1 MTQEISSFI
10 FDGVGAGIL
19 LILVTMMIGVIMG
32 IARARSAANE
42 RRLQEIK
49 DCMEGM
55 EERWKMAERERH
67 KELTKRIIKD
77 RRSRKKCKSTIP
89 LRYKP

>member
-1 MTQEISSFI
+1 M
-10 FDGVGAGIL
+10 
-19 LILVTMMIGVIMG
+19 VIG
-32 IARARSAANE
+32 IARARSAANR

-49 DCMEGM
+49 DCVGALRDMMEENSMASMEGM

-67 KELTKRIIKD
+67 KELTKRIIRD
-77 RRSRKKCKSTIP
+77 RRSRKKCRSTIP